1 VGLADVERERAH
13 ESTGVA
19 ARWAQPNS
27 FIYSKISLPWVQFV
41 KWQNYSSQTPK
52 ITKIFGVVE

>member
-13 ESTGVA
+13 ESTGAA

-52 ITKIFGVVE
+52 RVVE